1 MFCELHLTPLGL
13 KAFFKEVTLNEY
25 LCECLNE
32 PMGFDQYNIVKDL
45 DRDETNGRFGEV
57 ELWQCKKCGR
67 FWLHYLVEYEAF
79 KGSGRYF
86 MGLITQ
92 EVANALAP
100 DKAIEYLDQLEWHL
114 YGGSYFGRKG
124 KSTGKVNADL

>member
-1 MFCELHLTPLGL
+1 M
-13 KAFFKEVTLNEY
+13 KEY
-25 LCECLNE
+25 SCECLDE
-32 PMGFDQYNIVKDL
+32 PILFNQYDVVKHL
-45 DRDETNGRFGEV
+45 GIDEINGRFGEV
-57 ELWQCKKCGR
+57 ELWQCKKCRR

-92 EVANALAP
+92 EVANSLPAN
-100 DKAIEYLDQLEWHL
+100 KAIEYLENLEWHL

-124 KSTGKVNADL
+124 KSKFKVYVDL